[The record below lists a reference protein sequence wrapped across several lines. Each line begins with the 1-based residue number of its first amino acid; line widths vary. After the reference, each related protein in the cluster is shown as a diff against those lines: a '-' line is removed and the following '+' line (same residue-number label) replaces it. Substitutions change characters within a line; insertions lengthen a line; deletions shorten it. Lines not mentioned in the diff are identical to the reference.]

1 MSLDVTRR
9 APHGMVSSVD
19 HLATEAGIA
28 MLRAGGSAA
37 DAAVATSGV
46 LAVTAPHLC
55 GMGGDLF
62 ALVHAGT
69 GAPFALDASGRAG
82 SGADPG
88 RLRAEGHTA
97 MPFRGDIRA
106 APVPGCVD
114 GWLALHAQFGR
125 LPLAEVLAPA
135 IDYAEH
141 GFPAAPLLAL
151 ATLLLAG
158 VPGAGDLNDPAPAAG
173 DRVTRRGVARSLRA
187 IVHGGRAA
195 FYEGE
200 FGEGL
205 LAAGRH
211 DGDAEFEPEDLQAP
225 LADWVEPL
233 VLRTRGRDV
242 WTVPASSQGYLT
254 LLGLGIAEG
263 LDLPDDPDDGH
274 WAHLLVEAARAAAH
288 DRGDV
293 LFEGADLSPLLTG
306 AEVQRRRAS
315 IDPDRRTA
323 RPGRFAAGGTMF
335 CCAADRDGNGVSLIQ
350 SNASGFGCHIAVGD
364 TGILLHNRGIGFNLT
379 PGHPA
384 EYRPGRRPPH
394 TLSPALITSTDG
406 SLETLVGTM
415 GGDSQP
421 QVLLQ
426 IITRL
431 LHHGATPGAAV
442 GADRWVLRGGADAG
456 FDTWDDIATQE
467 VVVEGR
473 RHDAWV
479 DGLRRRGHAVITE
492 PSGPRFGHAHV
503 IAATPAG
510 WDGASDPRAEVGSAS
525 GH

>member
-1 MSLDVTRR
+1 MSLDTTRR

-28 MLRAGGSAA
+28 MLRAGGTAA
-37 DAAVATSGV
+37 DAAVATSAV

-62 ALVHAGT
+62 ALVHAGRD
-69 GAPFALDASGRAG
+69 APFALNASGRAG
-82 SGADPG
+82 SGADPE
-88 RLRAEGHTA
+88 RLRAEGHAA
-97 MPFRGDIRA
+97 MPFRGDIRT

-114 GWLALHAQFGR
+114 GWIALHGRFGR
-125 LPLAEVLAPA
+125 LPLADVLAPA

-158 VPGAGDLNDPAPAAG
+158 VKGATDLNDPAPAAG
-173 DRVTRRGVARSLRA
+173 DRVTRPGVARSLRA
-187 IVHGGRAA
+187 IVQGGRAA

-200 FGEGL
+200 FGEAL
-205 LAAGRH
+205 LTAGRLS
-211 DGDAEFEPEDLQAP
+211 GGNEYEPEDLQTP
-225 LADWVEPL
+225 LADWVDPL
-233 VLRTRGRDV
+233 VMRTRGRDV
-242 WTVPASSQGYLT
+242 WTMPANSQGYLT

-263 LDLPDDPDDGH
+263 LDLPDDPGDPQ
-274 WAHLLVEAARAAAH
+274 WAHLLVEAARSAAH
-288 DRGDV
+288 DRRDV
-293 LFEGADLSPLLTG
+293 LFDGADLAPLLTD
-306 AEVQRRRAS
+306 AEVRRRRAS
-315 IDPDRRTA
+315 IDPDHRTA
-323 RPGRFAAGGTMF
+323 RPGRFADGGTMF
-335 CCAADRDGNGVSLIQ
+335 CCAADADGNGVALIQ
-350 SNASGFGCHIAVGD
+350 SNASGFGCHVAVGG
-364 TGILLHNRGIGFNLT
+364 TGILLHNRGIGFNLIA
-379 PGHPA
+379 GHAA

-394 TLSPALITSTDG
+394 TLSPALITTADG
-406 SLETLVGTM
+406 SLDALVGTM

-431 LHHGATPGAAV
+431 LHHGATPAAAV
-442 GADRWVLRGGADAG
+442 GADRWVLRGGADGG

-479 DGLRRRGHAVITE
+479 EGLRQRGHAVVTE

-503 IAATPAG
+503 ITATPAG
-510 WDGASDPRAEVGSAS
+510 WAGAADPRAEVGSAG